1 MSYKIQSKT
10 ILGWLDLT
18 GVFPTIEEATDK
30 IPVLEKLILEP
41 YPLSEICLLRIV
53 DSQEKSINDNFV
65 YDLNDL

>member
-30 IPVLEKLILEP
+30 IPKIEKLILEP
-41 YPLSEICLLRIV
+41 YPLSDICLLRIV
-53 DSQEKSINDNFV
+53 DSQEKSINDDFV
-65 YDLNDL
+65 YDANEI